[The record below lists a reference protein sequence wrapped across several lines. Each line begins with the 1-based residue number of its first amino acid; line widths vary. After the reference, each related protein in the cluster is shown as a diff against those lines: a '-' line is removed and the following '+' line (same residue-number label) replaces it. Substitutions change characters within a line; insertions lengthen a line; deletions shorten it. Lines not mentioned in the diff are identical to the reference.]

1 MRGFGCSA
9 HFYTGRSTGKV
20 KAEQKK
26 NSASE
31 KMRNFLYP
39 YGEKSTIK
47 KECKK
52 RKVVIAPLRGLY
64 YVSIVACAM
73 HIVIAPLRGSH
84 LRPLWRRDTNLVL
97 APLRGSHL
105 NPLDH
110 VALPLVLAP
119 LRGSHTK
126 YITTHRKKE
135 EPEGW
140 KMFTLL

>member
-1 MRGFGCSA
+1 
-9 HFYTGRSTGKV
+9 
-20 KAEQKK
+20 
-26 NSASE
+26 
-31 KMRNFLYP
+31 MRNFLYP

-97 APLRGSHL
+97 APLRGSH
-105 NPLDH
+105 
-110 VALPLVLAP
+110 
-119 LRGSHTK
+119 TK